1 MQEVRCPGAARPAA
15 LGQDHDAMNDAKFFF
30 GSNDGGQGNLTGRA
44 GGVSDAS
51 AHIARLVRQAMM
63 ADWRE
68 EAIAAASAGAAD
80 GLQDSATVLD
90 VADELIENAP
100 AVSGAA
106 EFSEGGSIPDRQ
118 ELHSESPSITV
129 DEADWVDRNAVP
141 GAMDGGVLEEPEAP
155 VPDVA
160 RLEGVDQE
168 LQAAENSLPDEVK
181 EWLLLVSA
189 GVRVLEERYGSLDV
203 DWVLRGSGSA
213 SPVFRPVR
221 PEEGEPVL
229 GGGQS

>member
-1 MQEVRCPGAARPAA
+1 
-15 LGQDHDAMNDAKFFF
+15 MNDAHFFF
-30 GSNDGGQGNLTGRA
+30 GSDNVGQGNLLGRA

-68 EAIAAASAGAAD
+68 EAIASASAGAAD
-80 GLQDSATVLD
+80 DLQDSATVYD
-90 VADELIENAP
+90 VADELIESAP
-100 AVSGAA
+100 ASSGAD
-106 EFSEGGSIPDRQ
+106 EFSQSGSIPDRA

-141 GAMDGGVLEEPEAP
+141 GATDGGVLEEPEAP
-155 VPDVA
+155 APDVA
-160 RLEGVDQE
+160 RLEGADQE
-168 LQAAENSLPDEVK
+168 LQAAENSLPDEVM

-203 DWVLRGSGSA
+203 EWVLRGSGSA

-221 PEEGEPVL
+221 PDKGESAPE
-229 GGGQS
+229 GGQA